1 MNYEFF
7 EAKVMNYEIG
17 DLAKNVDLTLKPG
30 KLVLFIFSA
39 NIQMNYFAFETKMRD
54 YICGLF
60 KAQLG
65 Q

>member
-30 KLVLFIFSA
+30 KLVRFIF
-39 NIQMNYFAFETKMRD
+39 QQTFR
-54 YICGLF
+54 
-60 KAQLG
+60 
-65 Q
+65 